1 MQKNIRGLTIKPGIK
16 NDTKWD
22 VIFIAGGTIAAGD
35 ILYIS
40 GAAGALLELTRASS
54 AAPATARGT
63 LFVAKSPA
71 TSGQK
76 SVARFMGALESENTS
91 AGSVGDPVFLSTA
104 GGWALT
110 PGAVSRVI
118 GYIAESHAS
127 TGEIAFDGTLVD
139 DVVKRSGVVTI
150 DMADAAHTLVYGTAA
165 AAQSQ
170 LTGNVLFVDPNSGQ
184 ATENLD
190 LPAFA
195 SSKGVV
201 LHIFNTGGE
210 GIVVRAPGPVT
221 VITLDTAQHGVVAC
235 DGTAWRGFMGNIT

>member
-40 GAAGALLELTRASS
+40 GANGALLELTRASS
-54 AAPATARGT
+54 AAVETARGT
-63 LFVAKSPA
+63 LFLAKSPA
-71 TSGQK
+71 VAGQK
-76 SVARFMGALESENTS
+76 SVARMMGALEAEDTS

-118 GYIAESHAS
+118 GYIIEDSA
-127 TGEIAFDGTLVD
+127 TGGEIAFDGSVYD
-139 DVVKRSGVVTI
+139 DLIKRSGVTTI
-150 DMADAAHTLVYGTAA
+150 DMADAAHAVVLGTAA
-165 AAQSQ
+165 AAQTKLS
-170 LTGNVLFVDPNSGQ
+170 GNILFVDPNSGQ
-184 ATENLD
+184 ATETLT
-190 LPAFA
+190 LPSAA
-195 SSKGVV
+195 SCDGVI

-210 GIVVRAPGPVT
+210 GIVVSSGGT
-221 VITLDTAQHGVVAC
+221 IITLDTAQHGVVAS
-235 DGTAWRGFMGNIT
+235 DGSAWRGFMGNIT